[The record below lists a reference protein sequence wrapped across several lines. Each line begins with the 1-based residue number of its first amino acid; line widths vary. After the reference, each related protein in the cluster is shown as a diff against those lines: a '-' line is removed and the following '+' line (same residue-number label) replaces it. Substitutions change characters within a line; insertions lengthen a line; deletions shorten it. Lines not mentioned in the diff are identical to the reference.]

1 MIGIGVPLVV
11 DEPELVVSVSVA
23 LGTSAEDSF
32 LVAFVLGLPGE
43 DGGADGAKLSGVAER
58 WALSMTRTTSSRKG

>member
-23 LGTSAEDSF
+23 LGTSAEESF

-43 DGGADGAKLSGVAER
+43 DGGADEGVVGELWVDGDGRVA
-58 WALSMTRTTSSRKG
+58 A

>member
-1 MIGIGVPLVV
+1 MIGTGAPLV

-23 LGTSAEDSF
+23 FGTSAEEFF

-43 DGGADGAKLSGVAER
+43 DGAIDGAKVSGEGER
-58 WALSMTRTTSSRKG
+58 WDLSIIRTTSSRNG